1 MSKIFETQFERG
13 SYISRQGDVCTPTA
27 VTFKRTE
34 KGLVGLFNGTTSK
47 IDCGTPDT
55 LVGDITCVAWIKPYS
70 WGGAN
75 GGRVLD
81 NGKLDFM
88 VNNSTTT
95 KAFTISSDSVIAVH
109 SANNSILLHKWQ
121 FVVTTRTLAG
131 VANIYING
139 VLSGAANQN
148 SGAPVANTT
157 NLIMGDR
164 NEGAR
169 AFDGLINDLR
179 IYDGLLS
186 AAEVSQ
192 LFSNERAKYNV

>member
-1 MSKIFETQFERG
+1 MSKIFETQFEKG
-13 SYISRQGDVCTPTA
+13 SYISRQGDVGTPTA

-70 WGGAN
+70 WGEGTLGRGKIISNTKLEWSVWGFTKGMLFRRDGQEASATGAITLN
-75 GGRVLD
+75 
-81 NGKLDFM
+81 
-88 VNNSTTT
+88 
-95 KAFTISSDSVIAVH
+95 
-109 SANNSILLHKWQ
+109 KWQ
-121 FVVTTRTLAG
+121 FVVAASDAVGDGQLY
-131 VANIYING
+131 VNG
-139 VLSGAANQN
+139 ISTG
-148 SGAPVANTT
+148 PVANNGTPAAGSNIFIGNETT
-157 NLIMGDR
+157 
-164 NEGAR
+164 GAR